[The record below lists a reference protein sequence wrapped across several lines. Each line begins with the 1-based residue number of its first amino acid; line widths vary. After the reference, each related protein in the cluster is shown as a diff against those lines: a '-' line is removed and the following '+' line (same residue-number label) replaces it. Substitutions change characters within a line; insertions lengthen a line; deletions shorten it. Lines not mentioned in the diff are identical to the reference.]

1 MSLMG
6 VGGGVNS
13 DFMLW
18 LSLCVFSWWVL
29 GEYPGRLE
37 FSEVIAIQPDR
48 VRKSQINAGE

>member
-1 MSLMG
+1 MG